1 MPAPSAEILAQAA
14 LYITLRDQ
22 PKIPKTSLASPWTA
36 LSSRRF
42 GGDTY
47 ERVVTLRTEDES
59 VAPITVH
66 VKALKG
72 DLYDVTVRGAEFERT
87 FSSVP
92 GQLVSPTSL
101 STSLDSV
108 SLRTTI
114 VSQLPPPALP
124 ASNSPNTM
132 ERLHIFHGGHKT
144 TLVVPSPKWLLTLG
158 GDLLNAQKGSLKA
171 PMPSVVVQV
180 RVAKGDKVQ
189 KGDPVV
195 VLESMKTE
203 TVLRAPVA
211 GTVKA
216 VACQKGEMVEEGKEL
231 VSIDEAED

>member
-1 MPAPSAEILAQAA
+1 MPAPSAELLAQAA
-14 LYITLRDQ
+14 LYVTLRDQ
-22 PKIPKTSLASPWTA
+22 PQISTKSASPWTT
-36 LSSRRF
+36 LSARRF

-47 ERVVTLRTEDES
+47 ERLITLRIEDES
-59 VAPITVH
+59 VEPVTVHLKYLKDGLYDITVKNGKSEH
-66 VKALKG
+66 K
-72 DLYDVTVRGAEFERT
+72 

-92 GQLVSPTSL
+92 GQLISPTTL

-108 SLRTTI
+108 SHRTTI
-114 VSQLPPPALP
+114 VSQPPPPALP
-124 ASNSPNTM
+124 ASDSPNTM

-158 GDLLNAQKGSLKA
+158 GDVLNAQKGSLKA

-180 RVAKGDKVQ
+180 RVAKGDKVK

-216 VACQKGEMVEEGKEL
+216 VACQKGEMVEEGREL
-231 VSIDEAED
+231 VSIDEAEE